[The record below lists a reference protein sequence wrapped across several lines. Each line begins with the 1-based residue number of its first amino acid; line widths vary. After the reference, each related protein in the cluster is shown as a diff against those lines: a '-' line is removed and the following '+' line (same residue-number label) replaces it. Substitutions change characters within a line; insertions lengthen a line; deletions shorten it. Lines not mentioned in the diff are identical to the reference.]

1 MRKYQYFIRYLYII
15 YGFIYFPPVIK
26 VTESCIDCAAPI
38 EVSSDSL
45 EGEIIGCPDCGL
57 DYVMEIGE
65 QGIIELKQLI
75 FEGEDW
81 GE

>member
-1 MRKYQYFIRYLYII
+1 M
-15 YGFIYFPPVIK
+15 IK
-26 VTESCIDCAAPI
+26 LIENCVDCDASI
-38 EVSSDSL
+38 EVSSDPL

-65 QGIIELKQLI
+65 QGSIQLKELII
-75 FEGEDW
+75 EGEDW